1 MAKDSGGITGLATRY
16 ATALFELAVEEK
28 NLDAVASDLASLQE
42 MLLDSDAL
50 QRLVKSP
57 VLSREEQ
64 VRAMAAILSQ
74 GKAADLT
81 SHFVGL
87 LAERRRLFV
96 LSAVIDRFNQMLAAH
111 RGEISA
117 QVISAQ
123 TLSDKRLD
131 AIRNTLSKVLD
142 GDVAIDAQIDEG
154 LIGGLVV
161 RVGSRMVD
169 ASLRSKIQ
177 RMQLAMKG
185 VG

>member
-1 MAKDSGGITGLATRY
+1 MAKNSGGVTALATRY

-28 NLDAVASDLASLQE
+28 NLDVVAGNLTSLQGL
-42 MLLDSDAL
+42 LLDSDDL

-57 VLSREEQ
+57 VLSREDQ
-64 VRAMAAILSQ
+64 VRAMAAILSKA
-74 GKAADLT
+74 GAADLT
-81 SHFVGL
+81 MRFVGL
-87 LAERRRLFV
+87 LAEHRRLLV

-111 RGEISA
+111 RGEIRA
-117 QVISAQ
+117 QVTSAQ

-131 AIRNTLSKVLD
+131 AIRTALSGALG
-142 GDVAIDAQIDEG
+142 GDVAIDAQTDED

>member
-1 MAKDSGGITGLATRY
+1 
-16 ATALFELAVEEK
+16 
-28 NLDAVASDLASLQE
+28 
-42 MLLDSDAL
+42 
-50 QRLVKSP
+50 
-57 VLSREEQ
+57 
-64 VRAMAAILSQ
+64 
-74 GKAADLT
+74 
-81 SHFVGL
+81 
-87 LAERRRLFV
+87 
-96 LSAVIDRFNQMLAAH
+96 MLAAH

>member
-1 MAKDSGGITGLATRY
+1 MAKNSGGVAGLAGRY

-28 NLDAVASDLASLQE
+28 NLDEVAGDLDSLQG
-42 MLLDSDAL
+42 LLRESDAL

-57 VLSREEQ
+57 VLSREDQ
-64 VRAMAAILSQ
+64 MRAMAAILSR
-74 GKAADLT
+74 ADATDLT
-81 SHFVGL
+81 MRFVGL

-111 RGEISA
+111 RGEIRA

-123 TLSDKRLD
+123 TLTDERLGE
-131 AIRNTLSKVLD
+131 IRATLSRVL
-142 GDVAIDAQIDEG
+142 GSDVAIDAQTDEDM
-154 LIGGLVV
+154 IGGLVV